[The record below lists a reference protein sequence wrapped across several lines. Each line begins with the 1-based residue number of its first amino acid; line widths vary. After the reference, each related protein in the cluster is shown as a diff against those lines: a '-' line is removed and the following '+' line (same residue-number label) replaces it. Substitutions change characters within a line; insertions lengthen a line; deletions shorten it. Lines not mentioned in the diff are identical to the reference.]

1 MSRKQTPRDGVRETN
16 TFQSHIGL
24 GEWKVAGVELACLGS
39 EFNMSKSVCLKSNE
53 AAESR
58 GTCWPRGS
66 L

>member
-1 MSRKQTPRDGVRETN
+1 M
-16 TFQSHIGL
+16 
-24 GEWKVAGVELACLGS
+24 AGVELACLGS

-66 L
+66 LKSPSQGFLNSLKWNRSSLCFAKIA